1 MVEFEFRQHDGRMYL
16 PKELQKVIQGNDVKA
31 IANYRAALIFDAS
44 VSYEDVE
51 RSMKIIFDDIR
62 HWIESSN
69 RSTPRAE
76 KPAQSRSPRR
86 KPATQSGRAE
96 LAT

>member
-1 MVEFEFRQHDGRMYL
+1 
-16 PKELQKVIQGNDVKA
+16 VKA

-62 HWIESSN
+62 HRIESSN

-86 KPATQSGRAE
+86 KPATQSGRELVYDEIIRVKPIRPEEIERE
-96 LAT
+96 LAGGKT